1 MITPSLRR
9 GRGLASYY
17 VTASLLWLAG
27 IIVAGAEVR
36 PRPSPYTTIWAAMK
50 L

>member
-1 MITPSLRR
+1 MIRPSLRR

-27 IIVAGAEVR
+27 IIAVTA
-36 PRPSPYTTIWAAMK
+36 PSPQMTCAQS
-50 L
+50 